1 MSMMTLQQA
10 AKILGAKS
18 TGPVTVQFDAVST
31 DTRKIKQGDLFVAL
45 RGPNF
50 DGHQFLAMARE
61 QGAVGAIVD
70 HVVVDEM
77 LPQIVVKDTR
87 LALGQLAAAWR
98 KNFTGK
104 VIGVTGSNG
113 KTTVKEMLASIL
125 GFQGRGQG
133 SEQETGLGDVL
144 ATEGNLNND
153 IGVPLMLLRINPGVH
168 RFAIIEMGA
177 NHVGEISY
185 LTDLVRPDV
194 AMITNAA
201 AAHLEGFGSL
211 DDVARAKGE
220 IYQGLSED
228 GVAVV
233 NADDSYAN
241 YWRELIGDFTTV
253 TFGLVPGADVCLGEG
268 GAQWT
273 WQGEGETSFQNR
285 FSLQTPN
292 GDTQITL
299 ALAGKHNVTNAIAAA
314 TAAIAAGVD
323 VSTVQKGLAAM
334 RPVKGRLQPKRTA
347 LGQLIINDSYNANP
361 GSMNAAIDVLVQAP
375 EKTIFVVG
383 DMAELGADAKKLHE
397 QIGERAKRKGINAL
411 YASGK
416 LSKKTAQA
424 FGEGAYWGETKQDLI
439 NKLKAEL
446 AKPEWAKAIVLVKGS
461 RSAGMEQVVEALLEQ
476 RDVVETVG
484 GESC

>member
-18 TGPVTVQFDAVST
+18 TGSVNTKFDAVST
-31 DTRKIKQGDLFVAL
+31 DTRNIKQGDLFVAL

-50 DGHQFLAMARE
+50 DGHKFLAQARE

-70 HVVVDEM
+70 HIVVDEP
-77 LPQIVVKDTR
+77 LPQIVVEDTR
-87 LALGQLAAAWR
+87 RALGKLAAAWR
-98 KNFTGK
+98 KNFTGT

-125 GFQGRGQG
+125 EHQGTGQG
-133 SEQETGLGDVL
+133 GVL
-144 ATEGNLNND
+144 ATDGNLNND
-153 IGVPLMLLRINPGVH
+153 IGVPLMLLRIKPDVH

-185 LTDLVRPDV
+185 LTNLVHPDV

-220 IYQGLSED
+220 IYQGLNEN

-241 YWRELIGDFTTV
+241 YWRELIGDLKTV

-292 GDTQITL
+292 GETQITL

-314 TAAIAAGVD
+314 TAAIAASVEL
-323 VSTVQKGLAAM
+323 SAVQQGLAAM
-334 RPVKGRLQPKRTA
+334 RPVNGRLQPKRTPI
-347 LGQLIINDSYNANP
+347 GQLIINDSYNANP

-375 EKTIFVVG
+375 EKTIFVIG
-383 DMAELGADAKKLHE
+383 DMAELGADAKKLHG

-411 YASGK
+411 YATGK
-416 LSKKTAQA
+416 LSKAVAQS

-476 RDVVETVG
+476 RDEVKKAG